1 MLVAAKNLSGEGP
14 PFRYGWRADG
24 SFGLERERQV
34 KTLSALPEFTGSLGE
49 FLDDGG
55 EHIVHFSQERSRVI
69 KIAHSNSYGF
79 VVDEELLMDSW
90 TLMMRPQLKHRR
102 ALPSEY
108 LFRWA
113 LLDAVFGLVTTFEGT
128 RQIAGGELSLVI
140 SQPFIGVED
149 RDDDVPEWHEVNQF
163 LIAYGF
169 LKVDDRHIAESLIK
183 GAVWYRQNDGVLLS
197 DVFPRNFRSDA
208 TGAVIPIDLV
218 VNIVPPGASKFLPP
232 AAAPFTLQGL

>member
-1 MLVAAKNLSGEGP
+1 MLVAAKSLAGEGP

-34 KTLSALPEFTGSLGE
+34 EALSALPVFAGSMGE

-55 EHIVHFSQERSRVI
+55 EHIVHFSQDRSRVI
-69 KIAHSNSYGF
+69 KMAHPNSYGY
-79 VVDEELLMDSW
+79 VVDEESLMDTW
-90 TLMMRPQLKHRR
+90 TLMMRAQLKHRR

-128 RQIAGGELSLVI
+128 RQIADGEPSLVI

-149 RDDDVPEWHEVNQF
+149 RDDDVPEWDDVNEF
-163 LIAYGF
+163 LTAHGF
-169 LKVDDRHIAESLIK
+169 LKVDDRHIA
-183 GAVWYRQNDGVLLS
+183 
-197 DVFPRNFRSDA
+197 
-208 TGAVIPIDLV
+208 
-218 VNIVPPGASKFLPP
+218 
-232 AAAPFTLQGL
+232 